1 MPLNTR
7 DIVHRVIKRLTPRS
21 RYRGL
26 GELDKAIEGFLP
38 HCGFF
43 VELGANDGIRQSN
56 TYYFEKYK
64 GWTGILIE
72 PVPELFAR
80 CVRNRPHA
88 RHFNYACTDPESA
101 AAGELEMTYCN
112 LMSVTKGAF
121 SDKETESHW
130 IESGAKMQN
139 VTPHDLRVPSTTLS
153 GILASCNNP
162 HVDLLS
168 LDVEGYEMC
177 VLKGLDLT
185 RHIPGVIL
193 VETLLT
199 PLNSIQEYLCA
210 HYELVAEISDNDAV
224 FRARDRGD
232 S

>member
-1 MPLNTR
+1 MPQNTR
-7 DIVHRVIKRLTPRS
+7 TIVRRVIKRLMPTT
-21 RYRGL
+21 RYKGL
-26 GELDKAIEGFLP
+26 GELDKALERFLP
-38 HCGFF
+38 RCGFF
-43 VELGANDGIRQSN
+43 VELGANDGIQQSN

-80 CVRNRPHA
+80 CVRNRPNAH
-88 RHFNYACTDPESA
+88 HFNYACTDPESA

-121 SDKETESHW
+121 SDKERESYW
-130 IESGAKMQN
+130 IESGATMQN
-139 VTPHDLRVPSTTLS
+139 VTPHDLRVPSITLS

-168 LDVEGYEMC
+168 LDVEGYEIP

-185 RHIPGVIL
+185 RHKPDVIL

-199 PLNSIQEYLCA
+199 PLNSIQDYLCQ
-210 HYELVAEISDNDAV
+210 HYELAAEISDNDAL
-224 FRARDRGD
+224 FRARE
-232 S
+232 